1 MSTARAAVV
10 LFGGL
15 AVAWNQR
22 YLRVLAERGIAA
34 LIVDRGGPHAEP
46 LLSGDL
52 ADVAE
57 FAAVDPDEHAVVA
70 DVVAGWAGRY
80 AVVGVACLVEP
91 YVLPAAIAADLL
103 GVRSPGL
110 RAATVCRDKH
120 LQRRY
125 LAEWSPRSRRAGD
138 GEPRFPAVLKPAG
151 RLASSGVRFV
161 TDAAGLEAAL
171 AGYGPEEVLL
181 LEEPVRGPEF
191 SVESLSV
198 DGVVGYAEITGK
210 RTTGLDSGYF
220 VELGHTTPAPRL
232 DGPARAA
239 LLDTHHAVLD
249 RLGFGTGVAHAE
261 YRLDGQGRPV
271 LIEIAARPPGD
282 SIMAL
287 HWLAT
292 GVSLEEAYLRAVL
305 GEPAELPPPTRVARQ
320 VYLDHPAGVLTGVEV
335 APELGVD
342 VHWFSPAE
350 VHAQIAT
357 CAARDDDATL
367 RCVLALKPSGTELVP
382 LRESGDRAAMF
393 VIDAPS
399 VAELDELERRCRAGV
414 RVRAG
419 S

>member
-1 MSTARAAVV
+1 MSTPKPAVV

-22 YLRVLAERGIAA
+22 YLRVLAECGIAA
-34 LIVDRGGPHAEP
+34 LIVDRGGPHAEA

-52 ADVAE
+52 SHVAG
-57 FAAVDPDEHAVVA
+57 FAAADPEDHAVVA
-70 DVVAGWAGRY
+70 DVVAGWAERF
-80 AVVGVACLVEP
+80 AVVGVACLVEQ

-103 GVRSPGL
+103 GVPSPGL

-120 LQRRY
+120 LQRRF
-125 LAEWSPRSRRAGD
+125 LAEWSPRSQRAGS
-138 GEPRFPAVLKPAG
+138 GEPRFPVILKPAG

-161 TDAAGLEAAL
+161 PDAAGLETAL
-171 AGYGPEEVLL
+171 AEYGPDEVLL

-210 RTTGLDSGYF
+210 RTTGLDSGFF
-220 VELGHTTPAPRL
+220 VELGHTTPAPGL
-232 DGPARAA
+232 DEPARAA

-261 YRLDGQGRPV
+261 YRLDDSGRPV

-320 VYLDHPAGVLTGVEV
+320 VYLDHPAGVLTDVEV
-335 APELGVD
+335 APELGVG
-342 VHWFSPAE
+342 VHWFSPGE

-357 CAARDDDATL
+357 CAERDDDATV